1 MYGFCLYTVKDVLY
15 KTRITLNFIQLLS
28 AGDHL
33 SEVNLPIASFS
44 PLYEQIKAMILAS
57 LQASEWLPGEAIP
70 SEMELASRYAVSQGT
85 VRKAIDELAAQ
96 NLLVRRQGKGT
107 FVATHQEDDWQYRFL
122 RLAPDS
128 GEKFHLTN
136 QFLVCQKTKAS
147 AYVANLL
154 KLKAGDPVIYID
166 RIQSFAGQPIVFEE
180 IWLPGTRFKD
190 LDLETL
196 NEWHGPVYALYES
209 HYATH
214 MVRAEEKIKAIAAD
228 DVLARHL
235 QLPVGAPLLS
245 VERVAFTYGNKPVE
259 IRHARYDTSEQ
270 HYENK
275 LN

>member
-1 MYGFCLYTVKDVLY
+1 M
-15 KTRITLNFIQLLS
+15 
-28 AGDHL
+28 
-33 SEVNLPIASFS
+33 SEVNLSVPAFS

-70 SEMELASRYAVSQGT
+70 SEMELAARYAVSQGT

-122 RLAPDS
+122 RLEPDS
-128 GEKFHLTN
+128 GEKVHLTS
-136 QFLVCQKTKAS
+136 QFLVCVNTEATP
-147 AYVANLL
+147 YVANLL
-154 KLKAGDPVIYID
+154 KLKAGDPIIHID

-180 IWLPGTRFKD
+180 IWLPGARFKG
-190 LDLETL
+190 LDLNTL

-209 HYATH
+209 QYATH

-228 DVLARHL
+228 QTLSKHL
-235 QLPVGAPLLS
+235 HIQLGAPLLS

-275 LN
+275 LI

>member
-1 MYGFCLYTVKDVLY
+1 MSDL
-15 KTRITLNFIQLLS
+15 TLP
-28 AGDHL
+28 
-33 SEVNLPIASFS
+33 VASFS
-44 PLYEQIKAMILAS
+44 PLYEQIKTMILAS

-70 SEMELASRYAVSQGT
+70 SEMELAARYAVSQGT

-107 FVATHQEDDWQYRFL
+107 FVATHQEDDWRCRFL

-136 QFLVCQKTKAS
+136 LFLSCEKPKAS
-147 AYVANLL
+147 AHAASLL
-154 KLKAGDPVIYID
+154 KLKAGDPLIRID
-166 RIQSFAGQPIVFEE
+166 RVQSFAGKPIVFEE
-180 IWLPGTRFKD
+180 IFLPGVRFNG
-190 LDLETL
+190 LTLEAL
-196 NEWHGPVYALYES
+196 NAWHGHMYAFYEGQ
-209 HYATH
+209 YATH
-214 MVRAEEKIKAIAAD
+214 MVRAEEKIKAVSADETLAKHLHIA
-228 DVLARHL
+228 
-235 QLPVGAPLLS
+235 QGSPLLS

>member
-1 MYGFCLYTVKDVLY
+1 M
-15 KTRITLNFIQLLS
+15 
-28 AGDHL
+28 

-57 LQASEWLPGEAIP
+57 LQASEWLPGAAIP
-70 SEMELASRYAVSQGT
+70 SEMELAARYAVSQGT

-136 QFLVCQKTKAS
+136 RFLVCQKTKAS
-147 AYVANLL
+147 TYVANLL

-166 RIQSFAGQPIVFEE
+166 RVQSFASQPVVFEE
-180 IWLPGTRFKD
+180 IWLPGSRFKG

-196 NEWHGPVYALYES
+196 NDWHGPVYALYES
-209 HYATH
+209 QYATH
-214 MVRAEEKIKAIAAD
+214 MVRAEEKIKAVAAD
-228 DVLARHL
+228 EVLAKHL

-270 HYENK
+270 HYENR

>member
-1 MYGFCLYTVKDVLY
+1 M
-15 KTRITLNFIQLLS
+15 
-28 AGDHL
+28 
-33 SEVNLPIASFS
+33 SEVNFPAPAFS

-122 RLAPDS
+122 RLEPDS
-128 GEKFHLTN
+128 GEKVHLTS
-136 QFLVCQKTKAS
+136 QFLVCVNTKATP
-147 AYVANLL
+147 YVANLL
-154 KLKAGDPVIYID
+154 KLKAGDPIIHID
-166 RIQSFAGQPIVFEE
+166 RVQSFAGQPIVFEE
-180 IWLPGTRFKD
+180 IWLPGVRFKGLD
-190 LDLETL
+190 LDTL

-209 HYATH
+209 QYATH
-214 MVRAEEKIKAIAAD
+214 MVRAEEKIKAVAAD
-228 DVLARHL
+228 ETLSKHL
-235 QLPVGAPLLS
+235 RLPLGAPLLS

>member
-1 MYGFCLYTVKDVLY
+1 
-15 KTRITLNFIQLLS
+15 
-28 AGDHL
+28 
-33 SEVNLPIASFS
+33 
-44 PLYEQIKAMILAS
+44 MILAS
-57 LQASEWLPGEAIP
+57 LQAAEWLPGAVIP
-70 SEMELASRYAVSQGT
+70 SEMELAARYAVSQGT

-128 GEKFHLTN
+128 GEKFLLTS
-136 QFLVCQKTKAS
+136 QFLSCLKAKANS
-147 AYVANLL
+147 HITNLL
-154 KLKAGDPVIYID
+154 KLKAGDMLIHID
-166 RIQSFAGQPIVFEE
+166 RVQSFAGKPIVFEE
-180 IWLPGTRFKD
+180 IWLPSTRFKSLD
-190 LDLETL
+190 LDAL
-196 NEWHGPVYALYES
+196 NAWHGPVYALYES
-209 HYATH
+209 QYATH
-214 MVRAEEKIKAIAAD
+214 MVRAEEKIKAVAAD
-228 DVLARHL
+228 KILAGHL

>member
-1 MYGFCLYTVKDVLY
+1 M
-15 KTRITLNFIQLLS
+15 
-28 AGDHL
+28 

-107 FVATHQEDDWQYRFL
+107 FVATHQQAVRQYRFL

-166 RIQSFAGQPIVFEE
+166 RIQSFAGQPVVFEE

-190 LDLETL
+190 LDLEAL

-209 HYATH
+209 QYATH

-228 DVLARHL
+228 DVLAKHL